1 MGTQSHFDHIQVTP
15 EKRTLATKMAL
26 MKIMQTAIVGLCL
39 VTLLGAFPQISSETT
54 TLGPP
59 EEGCYYEDK
68 IIQEIEKVEELVEKC
83 ETEKKCVCE
92 DKPVSHCLNY
102 TTVEER
108 CTERREEVCN
118 NISIAACQS
127 VTRTITV
134 EFPTKHCIQKPVENC
149 KYHWEKQEQRDG
161 TIIKVWAKILSSC
174 NTSYVDMCE
183 DVLDTREKEV
193 SVEVPIEQQI
203 PFCETVTKKSC
214 EPREVVKESCSTK
227 WIKVCREEEYQECKK
242 WHVLKDVPKNVTIHI
257 QKCDD
262 ITLAGN
268 SVETE
273 VFDVRET

>member
-1 MGTQSHFDHIQVTP
+1 MGTQSHFDHIQISTKVTT

-39 VTLLGAFPQISSETT
+39 VTLLGAFPQIISETT

-68 IIQEIEKVEELVEKC
+68 IIQ
-83 ETEKKCVCE
+83 
-92 DKPVSHCLNY
+92 
-102 TTVEER
+102 
-108 CTERREEVCN
+108 EVCN

-183 DVLDTREKEV
+183 DVLDTRQKEV

-203 PFCETVTKKSC
+203 PFCETITKKVANQEKSSKK
-214 EPREVVKESCSTK
+214 VVLLNGLRFAEKKNTK
-227 WIKVCREEEYQECKK
+227 SV
-242 WHVLKDVPKNVTIHI
+242 KN
-257 QKCDD
+257 
-262 ITLAGN
+262 GMY
-268 SVETE
+268 
-273 VFDVRET
+273 